1 MDTNAYNRCVDAHSD
16 ALYRFALRHLRD
28 RDNAKDI
35 VQDSFLRLWMKLDA
49 VDEAKCRSYLFT
61 TAHHLIVDRSRRRKF
76 TARYEESHAHLLT
89 THQPQAGA
97 KEVID
102 RALDTLP
109 PTQRSLVLLRDQEGY
124 SYQEIATI
132 TGLDMTKVKVYLFR
146 ARKALQEYIGDLAL
160 VA

>member
-1 MDTNAYNRCVDAHSD
+1 MDITAYNRCVDQCSD
-16 ALYRFALRHLRD
+16 ALFRFALKHLRD

-35 VQDSFLRLWMKLDA
+35 VQDAFLRLWMKLDT
-49 VDEAKCRSYLFT
+49 VEEAKCRSYLFT
-61 TAHHLIVDRSRRRKF
+61 TAHHLIVDRCRRRKF
-76 TARYEESHAHLLT
+76 TARFEESHAHLLT

-109 PTQRSLVLLRDQEGY
+109 PTQRSLVLLRDLEGY
-124 SYQEIATI
+124 SYQEISEI
-132 TGLDMTKVKVYLFR
+132 TGMDMTKVKVYLFR
-146 ARKALQEYIGDLAL
+146 ARKALQAYIGDVAL

>member
-1 MDTNAYNRCVDAHSD
+1 MDITAYNRCVDQCSD
-16 ALYRFALRHLRD
+16 ALFRFALKHLRD

-35 VQDSFLRLWMKLDA
+35 VQDAFLRLWMKLDT

-76 TARYEESHAHLLT
+76 TARIEDSYANLLVDF
-89 THQPQAGA
+89 QPQAGVKDA
-97 KEVID
+97 VD

-109 PTQRSLVLLRDQEGY
+109 PTQRSLVLLRDLEGY
-124 SYQEIATI
+124 SYQEITEI
-132 TGLDMTKVKVYLFR
+132 TGMDMTKVKVYLFR
-146 ARKALQEYIGDLAL
+146 ARKALQAYIGDVAL